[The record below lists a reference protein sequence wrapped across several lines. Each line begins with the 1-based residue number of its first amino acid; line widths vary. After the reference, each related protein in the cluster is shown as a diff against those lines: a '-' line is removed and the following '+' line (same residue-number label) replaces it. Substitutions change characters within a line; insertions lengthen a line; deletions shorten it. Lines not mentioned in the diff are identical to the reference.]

1 MQFNLRIIHLFFT
14 ATRQRLQS
22 VESSS
27 SKVET
32 CFFCNEE
39 QSTEKGPLHLVQSY
53 RLDQR
58 FRMCVNLLEDSF
70 LHAKLQCGDMI
81 AQDALYHKICLTNLY
96 RKASN
101 KQLGGHYSEKQRKL
115 AGIAFGEV
123 VAYIEETLLTS
134 TNEISTFKLSDLIKL
149 YTAHLVKLGVT
160 METREHSTRFKK
172 RLLAQ
177 FEDLRAYNDKREV
190 ILVFEQSVGEVLSI
204 ASERNYDD

>member
-1 MQFNLRIIHLFFT
+1 M
-14 ATRQRLQS
+14 
-22 VESSS
+22 
-27 SKVET
+27 
-32 CFFCNEE
+32 FFCNEAE
-39 QSTEKGPLHLVQSY
+39 STGKGSLHLVQSY

-58 FRMCVNLLEDSF
+58 VRMCVNFLEDSH
-70 LHAKLQCGDMI
+70 LHSKLQCGDMI
-81 AQDALYHKICLTNLY
+81 VQDALYHKICLTSLY

-123 VAYIEETLLTS
+123 VAFIEETLLTA
-134 TNEISTFKLSDLIKL
+134 TKEIPTFKLSDLIKL

-177 FEDLRAYNDKREV
+177 FEDLRAYNDKKEV
-190 ILVFEQSVGEVLSI
+190 ILVFEHSVGEAISV
-204 ASERNYDD
+204 ASENNYDDDGYILAKAASIIRRYVMYAKFLKFNGKTK